1 MMTFD
6 RIAEDLLVSMGY
18 EIVYCSSDFEAI
30 EKSKKWETG
39 MPYPVHFSPADT
51 SGEKAF
57 EEFYVEG
64 ENIDLERFRSLGVI
78 MDKTVP
84 DKSAVID
91 LIAALDRAFESEQCN
106 KADIVSIIS
115 AYLPNF
121 EHMETGKSLDG
132 KM

>member
-1 MMTFD
+1 M
-6 RIAEDLLVSMGY
+6 
-18 EIVYCSSDFEAI
+18 
-30 EKSKKWETG
+30 
-39 MPYPVHFSPADT
+39 
-51 SGEKAF
+51 
-57 EEFYVEG
+57 
-64 ENIDLERFRSLGVI
+64 I